1 MVTLSN
7 LISFLVFFYIFVCEK
22 DWFSL
27 NEDWIKA
34 CIRIPPTLQRCV
46 RTISII
52 SRVSALPKWCVCT
65 FLLCMAGKGKSVAR
79 QPSTRTRGASSRR
92 KPSQEAARYETPAH
106 AERGELVVERK
117 RYFWEHIAR
126 RGWDFMYDPT
136 VDINMTL
143 VWEFY
148 ANRNEK
154 NQGEVYMRG
163 RKIPCYLR
171 DIEDVLHLP
180 RLEGKSGLQQ
190 TGERYDNNELD
201 MNEVMQIIGREGATW
216 PAVPG
221 RVDKNMLN
229 KDAWMWMKLEG
240 ATWPA
245 VPRRVDKNLLNKDAW
260 MWMKLVV
267 SNIMPTRHETTL
279 GIDHILL
286 IYALMT
292 GMSVFLPG
300 VMVATMNDDPV
311 KTKKQLLPFPMFITK
326 WAAANEVPTY
336 PGDEIFKV
344 PKAQQFFPYVKWKT
358 DSEVER
364 NLAPPAPARTP
375 APVPPPA
382 SRTRAPTSSRTSSSQ
397 QSRDDLMRALRRN
410 ECIMRRHEQLMLMLH
425 PDLDMSQLQQV
436 SSPEVS
442 EQQQQAASDSD
453 DGDSSDEDGSDE
465 ESSEE

>member
-7 LISFLVFFYIFVCEK
+7 LISFLVFLYIFVCEK

-27 NEDWIKA
+27 NEDWVKA
-34 CIRIPPTLQRCV
+34 VNHVLSAYAHPSKLAEV
-46 RTISII
+46 RTHHKHHLQGFCSVQVVRTHFSLVRMHHPKILEQRAQN
-52 SRVSALPKWCVCT
+52 RV
-65 FLLCMAGKGKSVAR
+65 MAGKGKSVAR
-79 QPSTRTRGASSRR
+79 QPSTRTRGTSSRR
-92 KPSQEAARYETPAH
+92 QPSQEAARYETPAH
-106 AERGELVVERK
+106 AERGELVAERK
-117 RYFWEHIAR
+117 VLHERVINFRGNRDTFREHIAR

-136 VDINMTL
+136 IDINMTL
-143 VWEFY
+143 VREFY

-163 RKIPCYLR
+163 RKIPCHLR
-171 DIEDVLHLP
+171 DIEGVLHLP

-190 TGERYDNNELD
+190 MGEKYDNNELD
-201 MNEVMQIIGREGATW
+201 MNEVMQVIGREGITW

-221 RVDKNMLN
+221 RL
-229 KDAWMWMKLEG
+229 
-240 ATWPA
+240 
-245 VPRRVDKNLLNKDAW
+245 DKNLLNKGAW

-286 IYALMT
+286 IYALMA
-292 GMSVFLPG
+292 GMSVSLPG

-344 PKAQQFFPYVKWKT
+344 PKEQQFFPYGQWKA

-364 NLAPPAPARTP
+364 NPAPPAP
-375 APVPPPA
+375 APVPPPTA
-382 SRTRAPTSSRTSSSQ
+382 RTRAPASSSSSSSQ
-397 QSRDDLMRALRRN
+397 QSRNDLMRALRRN
-410 ECIMRRHEQLMLMLH
+410 ERIMRRHEQLMLMLH
-425 PDLDMSQLQQV
+425 PDVDISQLQQI
-436 SSPEVS
+436 SSLEVS
-442 EQQQQAASDSD
+442 EQQH
-453 DGDSSDEDGSDE
+453 
-465 ESSEE
+465 